1 MCICICIIY
10 LQKIINI
17 KIKCIIIIIHIMEL
31 LRDPKVEQ
39 QFQKLVTKFLS
50 KNDNYD
56 MKKFIGG
63 LPVILERGDVS
74 QLMTKG
80 PNGIFTS
87 IDMEV

>member
-1 MCICICIIY
+1 
-10 LQKIINI
+10 
-17 KIKCIIIIIHIMEL
+17 MEL

-63 LPVILERGDVS
+63 LPVTLERGDVS